1 MNTLLNGILLS
12 LLLGTGVAQAKVVV
26 IANPLGPDS
35 LSQSQV
41 SKLYLG
47 KSKHLPNQGRAFVIE
62 MADESGIKDEFHS
75 KVTHKN
81 AAQLQAYW
89 SRLIFTGKGKPPHTV
104 RSSELVLS
112 LVGSKPNAIG
122 YVDEAFVD
130 DRVNVVYRP

>member
-1 MNTLLNGILLS
+1 MRVLVKSALLS
-12 LLLGTGVAQAKVVV
+12 LLLMGSALADVVV
-26 IANPLGPDS
+26 IVNPLGPDY
-35 LSQSQV
+35 LSQAQV

-47 KSKHLPNQGRAFVIE
+47 KSKSLPGQGKAYIIDMTDDSDTKR
-62 MADESGIKDEFHS
+62 EFHS

-104 RSSELVLS
+104 RTPELILL
-112 LVGSKPNAIG
+112 LVSGKANAIA

-130 DRVNVVYRP
+130 DRVKIAYRP